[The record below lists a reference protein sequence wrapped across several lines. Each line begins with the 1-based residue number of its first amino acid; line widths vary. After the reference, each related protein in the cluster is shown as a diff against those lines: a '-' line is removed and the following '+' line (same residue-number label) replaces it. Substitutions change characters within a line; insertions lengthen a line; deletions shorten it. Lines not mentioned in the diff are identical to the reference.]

1 MQEYAAMREG
11 LMKFLIQALDG
22 DATHMSLPT
31 LPALPEFAPPDLVQK
46 ANVFLRRSHIPIEP
60 RAMWPAGGLP
70 NINVKG
76 KIPEAFR
83 AEEGR
88 VLCLWADAGW
98 GELVREGKQVSGRFS
113 DDLVDAVVQM
123 IHEWNPLPAPVWSTC
138 IPSSSHSVLVP
149 DFAGRVSDRLGLRF
163 VETLRKIQENQQQKL
178 MKNSTMQARN
188 VDGVFEVIPGAVLSE
203 PLLLLDDMIDSGWT
217 LTVAVYQ
224 LRKAGSG
231 PVYPL
236 ALAST
241 SNQ

>member
-1 MQEYAAMREG
+1 
-11 LMKFLIQALDG
+11 
-22 DATHMSLPT
+22 
-31 LPALPEFAPPDLVQK
+31 
-46 ANVFLRRSHIPIEP
+46 
-60 RAMWPAGGLP
+60 MWPAGGLP

-98 GELVREGKQVSGRFS
+98 GELVQDGKQVSGRFS

-123 IHEWNPLPAPVWSTC
+123 FHEWNPLPAPVWLTC
-138 IPSSSHSVLVP
+138 IPSGRHSTLVP
-149 DFAGRVSDRLGLRF
+149 DFARRVSDRLGLRF
-163 VETLRKIQENQQQKL
+163 VETLRKTQENQKQQL

-231 PVYPL
+231 RVYPL